1 MADSSH
7 ANLIDSAPLRIAIVG
22 GGIAGLTAAIAVL
35 HYSKQNLKSNVR
47 LDVYESAAAFAEIG
61 AGVALGP
68 NAQTSLRLIGCG
80 EALERVAG
88 KQGQTDD
95 DLWFDFLIGAKDHPQ
110 SGADIHSLRG
120 KMAGRGNVH
129 RADFLEGLIQLL
141 PPDQAHF
148 KKRCINYTPHTS
160 GVTLHFADSTTAEAD
175 VLVASDGIKSAL
187 REAMYVRKGY
197 KDEGLVVQ
205 RARYSEWIAWRG
217 LVERAEFERIFGQSA
232 CDKRMLL
239 GHGRHILHFP
249 VRGGALINIVAFV
262 KDPTHAKLGGHTSP
276 WWEARPKAEML
287 EDFAS
292 FNETSLELLKAI
304 NDPSIWGIFE
314 LPLIPHAVDERIV
327 LIGDAVRMLLLPNCI
342 LRNQPPTNSPAPPLL
357 KAHATTPHQ
366 GSGAGQAIE
375 DGLFIASLL
384 TNPLLTNPTMPSS
397 MRATSLRTALTLYES
412 TRHPRGRRVQSTSY
426 EAGLLYEFLD
436 PIAGDDIHKIG
447 ENLSERMS
455 WIWEMDL
462 EKELSNMG
470 EELGRCLSQ

>member
-1 MADSSH
+1 MAVPSRTTSTE
-7 ANLIDSAPLRIAIVG
+7 SAPLRIAIVG

-35 HYSKQNLKSNVR
+35 HYSKQNPESNVR
-47 LDVYESAAAFAEIG
+47 LDVYESAAVFAEIG

-88 KQGQTDD
+88 KQGQSDD
-95 DLWFDFLIGAKDHPQ
+95 DLWFDFLVGAKNHAQ
-110 SGADIHSLRG
+110 SGKDIYSLRG

-129 RADFLEGLIQLL
+129 RADFLDGLIQLL
-141 PPDQAHF
+141 PTDQAHF
-148 KKRCINYTPHTS
+148 NKRCINYTPHSS

-175 VLVASDGIKSAL
+175 VLIASDGIKSVL
-187 REAMYVRKGY
+187 REAMYVRKGFR
-197 KDEGLVVQ
+197 DEALEIQ

-217 LVERAEFERIFGQSA
+217 MVERAEFERIFGKGAS
-232 CDKRMLL
+232 DKRMLL
-239 GHGRHILHFP
+239 GQGRHILHFP

-262 KDPTHAKLGGHTSP
+262 KDAAYAKLGDHTGP
-276 WWEARPKAEML
+276 WSEARPKAEML

-327 LIGDAVRMLLLPNCI
+327 LIGDA
-342 LRNQPPTNSPAPPLL
+342 
-357 KAHATTPHQ
+357 AHATTPHQ

-375 DGLFIASLL
+375 DGLFVAHVL
-384 TNPLLTNPTMPSS
+384 THPLLSKSS
-397 MRATSLRTALTLYES
+397 STSSTRSTSLRTALSLYEAA
-412 TRHPRGRRVQSTSY
+412 RHPRGRRVQSTSY

-436 PIAGDDIHKIG
+436 PIAGDDITKIG
-447 ENLSERMS
+447 PNLSERMK

-462 EKELSNMG
+462 EKELSELG
-470 EELGRCLSQ
+470 EELGRHLTQSQ

>member
-1 MADSSH
+1 MAVPSRTTSTE
-7 ANLIDSAPLRIAIVG
+7 SAPLRIAIVG

-35 HYSKQNLKSNVR
+35 HYSKQNPESNVR
-47 LDVYESAAAFAEIG
+47 LDVYESAAVFAEIG

-88 KQGQTDD
+88 KQGQSDD
-95 DLWFDFLIGAKDHPQ
+95 DLWFDFLVGTKDHAQ
-110 SGADIHSLRG
+110 SGKDIYSLRG

-129 RADFLEGLIQLL
+129 RADFLDGLIQLL
-141 PPDQAHF
+141 PTDQAHF
-148 KKRCINYTPHTS
+148 NKRCINYTPHSS

-175 VLVASDGIKSAL
+175 VLIASDGIKSVL
-187 REAMYVRKGY
+187 REAMYVRKGFR
-197 KDEGLVVQ
+197 DEALEIQ

-217 LVERAEFERIFGQSA
+217 MVERAEFERIFGKGAS
-232 CDKRMLL
+232 DKRMLL
-239 GHGRHILHFP
+239 GQGRHILHFP

-262 KDPTHAKLGGHTSP
+262 KDAAYAKLGDHTGP
-276 WWEARPKAEML
+276 WSEARPKAEML

-327 LIGDAVRMLLLPNCI
+327 LIGDA
-342 LRNQPPTNSPAPPLL
+342 
-357 KAHATTPHQ
+357 AHATTPHQ

-375 DGLFIASLL
+375 DGLFVAHVL
-384 TNPLLTNPTMPSS
+384 THPLLSKSS
-397 MRATSLRTALTLYES
+397 STSSTRSTSLRTALSLYEAA
-412 TRHPRGRRVQSTSY
+412 RHPRGRRVQSTSY

-436 PIAGDDIHKIG
+436 PIAGDDITKIG
-447 ENLSERMS
+447 PNLSERMK

-462 EKELSNMG
+462 EKELSELG
-470 EELGRCLSQ
+470 EELGRHLTQSQ